1 MKSFEYSE
9 FYKEWKEISDS
20 ISDRYKEK
28 FLNSWLT
35 PVNEDEFISMM
46 IICKDFHHSVIH
58 RLESKTDFRFDP
70 IDFLNIFKQYSFN
83 KSIEMEF
90 GFHPDGVLPS
100 LPSLMMVAIAYANHA
115 DRVSAGGIHSVYPS
129 IANTA
134 NELITMLYSIMDKRL
149 EINLRNK
156 GMIMRYNRDNDKWVI
171 LCPNQ

>member
-1 MKSFEYSE
+1 MKAFEYSE

-28 FLNSWLT
+28 FLNSWLA

-58 RLESKTDFRFDP
+58 RLETKTDFRFDP

-90 GFHPDGVLPS
+90 GFCPDGVYPPH
-100 LPSLMMVAIAYANHA
+100 PSLMMIAIAYANHA
-115 DRVSAGGIHSVYPS
+115 DRRSEGGIHSIYPS

-134 NELITMLYSIMDKRL
+134 NELMTMLYSIMDKRL

-156 GMIMRYNRDNDKWVI
+156 GMIMRYNRDTDKWAI
-171 LCPNQ
+171 LCLDQ